1 MKKHLLA
8 LASCALLLLAA
19 GCNNENKE
27 PTSLNANEARPTWA
41 APEEYDY
48 TSSMTAVIS
57 VNLAAKYPTAAA
69 DFAVNADD
77 LLAAFVGND
86 CLGVVSP
93 QDGLFYLYIA
103 GPQTDSQDQTASVTL
118 RYWSAQ
124 YKNLFTAEA
133 AFPFVNDDQKGTVA
147 APFVPDFMVAK

>member
-57 VNLAAKYPTAAA
+57 VNRQRST
-69 DFAVNADD
+69 
-77 LLAAFVGND
+77 LLQ
-86 CLGVVSP
+86 L
-93 QDGLFYLYIA
+93 
-103 GPQTDSQDQTASVTL
+103 QTLQSMLTIC
-118 RYWSAQ
+118 
-124 YKNLFTAEA
+124 
-133 AFPFVNDDQKGTVA
+133 
-147 APFVPDFMVAK
+147 